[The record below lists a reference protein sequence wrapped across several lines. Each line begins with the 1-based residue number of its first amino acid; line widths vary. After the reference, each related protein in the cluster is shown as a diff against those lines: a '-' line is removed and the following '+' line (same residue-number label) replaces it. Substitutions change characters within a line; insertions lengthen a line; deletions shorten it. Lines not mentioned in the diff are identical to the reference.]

1 MEKLNK
7 AWEIDGFELDANFL
21 MDNQVHL
28 LTKEGEE
35 LGISIKRMT
44 NTRQLSRVLGQGKM
58 MVDRAVKWRA
68 WQTKR
73 PGSVKKSYYVE

>member
-1 MEKLNK
+1 
-7 AWEIDGFELDANFL
+7 

-58 MVDRAVKWRA
+58 MVDRAVK
-68 WQTKR
+68 
-73 PGSVKKSYYVE
+73 